1 MKTFPLDAAMTA
13 APQLTE
19 GGREG
24 REKGERELKR
34 KSGVFSVFDMQA
46 TGGSQQQLDD
56 RERGGGKERERSR
69 ERSLKLLACSSGSQR
84 QCNMG
89 CGRHFK
95 SSKQFKGH

>member
-56 RERGGGKERERSR
+56 RERGGGKERERTPSPYQVKNVCGLKSDRAR
-69 ERSLKLLACSSGSQR
+69 EKAGMC
-84 QCNMG
+84 
-89 CGRHFK
+89 
-95 SSKQFKGH
+95 

>member
-1 MKTFPLDAAMTA
+1 MTA

-46 TGGSQQQLDD
+46 TGGSQQQLDG
-56 RERGGGKERERSR
+56 RGGGGAERAGMR
-69 ERSLKLLACSSGSQR
+69 
-84 QCNMG
+84 
-89 CGRHFK
+89 
-95 SSKQFKGH
+95 